1 MEEWNKA
8 VRILKDESM
17 EPNKTAQ
24 LCERIF
30 QDLRRMKI
38 KDKKKFYERLGPEFE
53 NFTLRHRHQNGFLV
67 LWRPFPFQWPVYP
80 FLFAL
85 SLSLRV

>member
-53 NFTLRHRHQNGFLV
+53 NFTLKLEEDYPSYIVVNV
-67 LWRPFPFQWPVYP
+67 LNEDDFWKLTLKVSRG
-80 FLFAL
+80 L
-85 SLSLRV
+85 

>member
-8 VRILKDESM
+8 VRILKDESV

-53 NFTLRHRHQNGFLV
+53 NFTLKLEEDYPSYIVVNV
-67 LWRPFPFQWPVYP
+67 LNEDDFWKLILKVSRG
-80 FLFAL
+80 L
-85 SLSLRV
+85 

>member
-53 NFTLRHRHQNGFLV
+53 N
-67 LWRPFPFQWPVYP
+67 W
-80 FLFAL
+80 AL
-85 SLSLRV
+85 SLEESYPKYIVVNVLNEDDFWKLTLKVSRGL

>member
-53 NFTLRHRHQNGFLV
+53 NFTLKLEEDYPSYIVVKV
-67 LWRPFPFQWPVYP
+67 LNEDDFWRLTLKVSRG
-80 FLFAL
+80 L
-85 SLSLRV
+85 

>member
-1 MEEWNKA
+1 MEQWNKA

-53 NFTLRHRHQNGFLV
+53 NFTLKLEEDYPSYIVVNV
-67 LWRPFPFQWPVYP
+67 LNEDDFWKLTLKVSRG
-80 FLFAL
+80 L
-85 SLSLRV
+85 